1 MNMSLKIVAAS
12 CANLREVPEPPVWAE
27 IRAERP
33 DVLLLLGDN
42 VYLERDD
49 HTDAAMLAMDLRSQY
64 AAQFAQPGFADLVAD
79 LRARDAHLEA
89 IYDDHDFVGDNRCG
103 ASCAEGLRQAARAEF
118 IAAFAPVCTG
128 ADVYRHRRLG
138 PVDLVVL
145 DERYYRTVLQASATD
160 PDAIL
165 GAAQWAWFEGVVQR
179 CAAPYLVVA
188 SSTTLH
194 SFGDQSW
201 EQYPAAF
208 ARMTSLLRGRTG
220 ALVVSGDAHRNAAYD
235 ESGVIEIVTSAV
247 AQRSRSFGNV
257 RRNYGV
263 LTFESAALRVE
274 LRSLKVGGRF
284 DFTVPM
290 SNWSLP

>member
-1 MNMSLKIVAAS
+1 MNMRLKIVAAS
-12 CANLREVPEPPVWAE
+12 CANLRDVPEPPVWAE

-49 HTDAAMLAMDLRSQY
+49 HADPAMLAADLRLQY
-64 AAQFAQPGFADLVAD
+64 AAQFAQPGFAELVAD
-79 LRARDAHLEA
+79 LRARGARLEA

-103 ASCAEGLRQAARAEF
+103 ASCAEPLRQAARAEF
-118 IAAFAPVCTG
+118 VAAFAPVCTG
-128 ADVYRHRRLG
+128 ADVYRHQRLG
-138 PVDLVVL
+138 PVDVVVL
-145 DERYYRTVLQASATD
+145 DERFYRALPQDAAADS
-160 PDAIL
+160 DAIL
-165 GAAQWAWFEGVVQR
+165 GPAQWTWFEGVVRQ

-220 ALVVSGDAHRNAAYD
+220 AVVVSGDVHRNAAYD

-257 RRNYGV
+257 RQNYGV

-284 DFTVPM
+284 DFTVPL